1 MKIAVRWR
9 AGRRKLV
16 IYETRKED
24 NMANYDVIVIGAGN
38 GGLASAATLAV
49 NHKKTVVF
57 EKHNIPGGCGTSFR
71 RGRFEFEVALHQL
84 NGMNT
89 KDKPGP
95 TRQLFR
101 KWGIEDA
108 IEWIPIETLYKI
120 NLPGGRGVAL
130 PADKKKACHLLC
142 REFPEEAEAI
152 RHYFHMVWKF
162 NEEIADFLAKSAAS
176 PANPSELKKFIT
188 KTGFPKIYKVLA
200 KYGVRSTQDVL
211 DEFFKSREL
220 QLCLSAY
227 WCFMGMPPERFPFS
241 ILARCMYLYT
251 VDMPYYVRGG
261 SQVMSQALMDTIR
274 RHGSDVFLNR
284 GVKRILMKNGRAV
297 GVEDENGNQYHA
309 RKIISNVSPTVTYA
323 GLLKDEEVPEACR
336 QYFKSYT
343 TGISALTCFIGLDC
357 PPEEIGFTDSFNLI
371 YDSLDA
377 NKDFKN
383 AYFTDTKTDPIVATC
398 YTIDDPCVSPPG
410 TSIITAG
417 TLKYGEAWE
426 KLSPEEYHRT
436 KYAAADEIVRRLETR
451 FPGLRG
457 HIEEM
462 EVATPLT
469 HMRYLGHPGGAI
481 YGYEQDLKSSVFF
494 FPQDEFIPGLTFSG
508 GWVNTCGF
516 GPNYAYGDKI
526 AQSILKS
533 S

>member
-1 MKIAVRWR
+1 
-9 AGRRKLV
+9 
-16 IYETRKED
+16 
-24 NMANYDVIVIGAGN
+24 MAKYDAIVIGAGN
-38 GGLASAATLAV
+38 GGLASAATLTV
-49 NHKKTVVF
+49 NHKKVAVF

-89 KDKPGP
+89 KENAGP
-95 TRQLFR
+95 TRKLFR

-120 NLPGGRGVAL
+120 NLPSGRGVAL
-130 PADKKKACHLLC
+130 PADKQKACDLLC
-142 REFPEEAEAI
+142 KEFPEEQDAI
-152 RHYFHMVWKF
+152 RRYFDTVWKF
-162 NEEIADFLAKSAAS
+162 NEEMAEFLGKSAAS

-188 KTGFPKIYKVLA
+188 KTGFPKIYKTLA
-200 KYGVRSTQDVL
+200 RYAVRSTQDVL
-211 DEFFKSREL
+211 DEFFKSTEL

-227 WCFMGMPPERFPFS
+227 WCFMGMPPERFPFT

-251 VDMPYYVRGG
+251 IDMPYYVRGG
-261 SQVMSQALMDTIR
+261 SQVMSQALMDMIR
-274 RHGSDVFLNR
+274 RNGSDVFLNC
-284 GVKRILMKNGRAV
+284 GVKRIILENGRAV
-297 GVEDENGNQYHA
+297 GVEDENGNIYHA
-309 RKIISNVSPTVTYA
+309 DKIISNVSPTLTYA
-323 GLLKDEEVPEACR
+323 GLLKDEEVPKECR

-377 NKDFKN
+377 NKDFRN
-383 AYFTDTKTDPIVATC
+383 AYFTNTKVDPIVATC

-410 TSIITAG
+410 TSVITAG
-417 TLKYGEAWE
+417 SLKYGEAWE
-426 KLSPEEYHRT
+426 KLSPEEYHKK
-436 KYAAADEIVRRLETR
+436 KYEAADEIVRRLETR
-451 FPGLRG
+451 FPGLRS

-462 EVATPLT
+462 EIATPLT

-494 FPQDEFIPGLTFSG
+494 FPQDEFIPGLTFAS

-516 GPNYAYGDKI
+516 GPNYEYGDKI
-526 AQSILKS
+526 AMKILKEGR
-533 S
+533 